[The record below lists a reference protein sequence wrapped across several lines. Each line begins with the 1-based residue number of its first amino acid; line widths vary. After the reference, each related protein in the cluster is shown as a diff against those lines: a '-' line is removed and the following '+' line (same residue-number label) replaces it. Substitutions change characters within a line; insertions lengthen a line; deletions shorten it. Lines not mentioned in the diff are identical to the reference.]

1 VHPTSDLFYTSSN
14 ESQTVLDGLRS
25 ILNQHPQAATAGSE
39 TLAELL
45 YERHFLPHQ
54 PETFEVQVALEAL
67 AVEGV
72 ILP

>member
-1 VHPTSDLFYTSSN
+1 MHPTSDPFYTSSN
-14 ESQTVLDGLRS
+14 ESQTILDGLRS
-25 ILNQHPQAATAGSE
+25 MLSQYPQAATAGSE
-39 TLAELL
+39 TLAEVL
-45 YERHFLPHQ
+45 YERCFLPHQ